1 MSRIQS
7 DILTFLADDLEHTAE
22 WRRQKAEEYPNDDR
36 NIQAAEIMER
46 LAEEIR
52 SRSGL
57 DNHAAFVRRCAV
69 SLMIDGDSQWREVT
83 AYLGRLGF
91 DYFPETANDLIDD
104 LIPIFDRGRN
114 VALLAQVA
122 PTTTVQ

>member
-57 DNHAAFVRRCAV
+57 DNHAAFIRTCAV
-69 SLMIDGDSQWREVT
+69 SLN
-83 AYLGRLGF
+83 RLFG
-91 DYFPETANDLIDD
+91 
-104 LIPIFDRGRN
+104 GGGS
-114 VALLAQVA
+114 LL
-122 PTTTVQ
+122 